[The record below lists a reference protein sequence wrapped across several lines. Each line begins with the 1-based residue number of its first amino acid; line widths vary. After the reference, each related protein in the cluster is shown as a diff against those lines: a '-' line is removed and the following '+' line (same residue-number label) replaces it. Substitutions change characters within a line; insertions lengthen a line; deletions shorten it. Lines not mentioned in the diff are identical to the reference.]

1 MLDDRMAMSGSRRR
15 GLELSAAVL
24 AAVVAV
30 AVIALDATP
39 PAAASC
45 GGVQKASPSRKR
57 AHRLN
62 PKGRPPLAIGDSS
75 MLLAVHNLAH
85 AGYRV
90 NARGCRQFTEGIG
103 VVGAAK
109 RRHELPHM
117 TAMALGADASISRS
131 QIEHTLHLLGP
142 RRVLCLVTPRE
153 LGGGSGADAQHVRDA
168 GRRHPHRVRVLDWVN
183 YSQGHPGWFQPDGLH
198 LTFPGAHA
206 FTHLFRKCLPLARA
220 GRFPAPR

>member
-1 MLDDRMAMSGSRRR
+1 MTTGGTSRR
-15 GLELSAAVL
+15 GWTAGAIAAL
-24 AAVVAV
+24 AAGLCL
-30 AVIALDATP
+30 ALALALALAA
-39 PAAASC
+39 PASASC
-45 GGVQKASPSRKR
+45 GGVQQASPKHMR
-57 AHRLN
+57 AHHVN

-109 RRHELPHM
+109 RQHKLPHM
-117 TAMALGADASISRS
+117 TAIALGADASISRS

-153 LGGGSGADAQHVRDA
+153 LGGGAGPDAQHVRDA

-183 YSQGHPGWFQPDGLH
+183 FSRGHPGWFQPDGLH

-206 FTHLFRKCLPLARA
+206 FTKLFRKCLPLARA
-220 GRFPAPR
+220 GRFPAPK

>member
-1 MLDDRMAMSGSRRR
+1 MSGTGRQARA
-15 GLELSAAVL
+15 LAATALLAAAAVAL
-24 AAVVAV
+24 MAAGAPS
-30 AVIALDATP
+30 AS
-39 PAAASC
+39 ASC
-45 GGVQKASPSRKR
+45 GGVQTASPKPKR
-57 AHRLN
+57 AHHVN

-90 NARGCRQFTEGIG
+90 DARGCRQFTEGIG

-109 RRHELPHM
+109 RQHRLPHM
-117 TAMALGADASISRS
+117 TAIALGADASISRS

-153 LGGGSGADAQHVRDA
+153 LGGGSGPDAEHVRDA

-183 YSQGHPGWFQPDGLH
+183 FSQGHPGWFQPDGLH

-206 FTHLFRKCLPLARA
+206 FTKLFRKCLPLARA
-220 GRFPAPR
+220 GRFPAPK

>member
-1 MLDDRMAMSGSRRR
+1 MAMSGTSRR
-15 GLELSAAVL
+15 GLKLTATAF

-30 AVIALDATP
+30 LVLALAEA
-39 PAAASC
+39 PAAPAPC
-45 GGVQKASPSRKR
+45 GDAQTARPTHKR
-57 AHRLN
+57 AHHVN

-75 MLLAVHNLAH
+75 MLLAIHNLAH

-90 NARGCRQFTEGIG
+90 DARGCRQFTEGIR
-103 VVGAAK
+103 VVGKAK
-109 RRHELPHM
+109 RQHKLPHM
-117 TAMALGADASISRS
+117 VAMALGADASISRS
-131 QIEHTLHLLGP
+131 QIEHVLHQLGA

-153 LGGGSGADAQHVRDA
+153 TGGGSGSDAQHVRDA
-168 GRRHPHRVRVLDWVN
+168 GSRHPHRVRVLDWVN